1 MSEPDAVI
9 TREDV
14 SQYWT
19 KHNVTLH
26 KSFSSVKESLDY
38 FAWRNDQD
46 PGYIELMPVAGHD
59 GKRILDYGCGPGNDL
74 VGICE
79 QSPGCKVTGVDVS
92 FTSLDE
98 AALRLNMHGRCADLV
113 LVDEDATTLPLADK
127 SFDVVHWAGGLLDT
141 PGPTVIMRELHRVM
155 ADDGKAQFM
164 VYNYDSLWL
173 HLYVAYVKIIE
184 ERRFT
189 DLDIR
194 EAFARTTDGEDC
206 PIARPYRPSEFAEMC
221 KSVGLDVVS
230 FEAAVGVHELS
241 LLPRRFDAI
250 RNESLRGESRE
261 FLNNLTFDERGVPRH
276 LGLVAGVNLCFQLK
290 KS

>member
-1 MSEPDAVI
+1 MSKLDTAI

-38 FAWRNDQD
+38 VAWRNDQD

-74 VGICE
+74 VGFCE

-98 AALRLNMHGRCADLV
+98 AATRLNLHGRCVDLF
-113 LVDEDATTLPLADK
+113 LVDEDATTLPLDDK
-127 SFDVVHWAGGLLDT
+127 SFDLVHCSGVLHHT
-141 PGPTVIMRELHRVM
+141 PDPIVIMRELHRVT

-173 HLYVAYVKIIE
+173 HLYVAYVKMIE
-184 ERRFT
+184 EQRFAN
-189 DLDIR
+189 LDIR

-206 PIARPYRPSEFAEMC
+206 PIARPYRPSEFAQMC
-221 KSVGLDVVS
+221 KDAGFDVMSV
-230 FEAAVGVHELS
+230 EAAIGVHELG

-250 RNESLRGESRE
+250 RNRSLRAESRE
-261 FLNNLTFDERGVPRH
+261 FLANLTFDEQGVPRH
-276 LGLVAGVNLCFQLK
+276 LGLVAGVNLCYHLK
-290 KS
+290 KA